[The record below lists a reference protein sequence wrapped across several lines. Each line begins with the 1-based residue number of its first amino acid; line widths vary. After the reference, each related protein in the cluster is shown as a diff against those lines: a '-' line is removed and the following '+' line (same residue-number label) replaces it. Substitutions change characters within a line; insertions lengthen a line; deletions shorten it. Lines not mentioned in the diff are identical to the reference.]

1 MLGLIGLL
9 AGAELITRASLGLS
23 HRFRLSEGFIG
34 LVVLSLGTSLPEI
47 VVTIAGALEKR
58 AGIDTSGIIIG
69 NIIGSSMG
77 NMALILGI
85 TGLLGGTIAVYKR
98 EIWIQGISLVSST
111 LAFLVFAQDGRI
123 TRQEGLILMAGYV
136 LYFIFAQKLNKSVSA
151 TKAKKRKGLGKLLF
165 QLMFGLIIIAQSS
178 EWVITS
184 GIGLAIQLGINQ
196 VVIGA
201 ILVGIG
207 TSLPEL
213 VVSINAFVKGAK
225 ELSVGNLLGS
235 NVVNVLLALG
245 GGAVI
250 SEWEIDRRV
259 ATFDL
264 PFLLFSMV
272 VVILFMLSRKK
283 FERKESFLMVCLFV
297 VYVSLKLMG
306 W

>member
-1 MLGLIGLL
+1 
-9 AGAELITRASLGLS
+9 
-23 HRFRLSEGFIG
+23 
-34 LVVLSLGTSLPEI
+34 
-47 VVTIAGALEKR
+47 
-58 AGIDTSGIIIG
+58 
-69 NIIGSSMG
+69 
-77 NMALILGI
+77 
-85 TGLLGGTIAVYKR
+85 
-98 EIWIQGISLVSST
+98 
-111 LAFLVFAQDGRI
+111 
-123 TRQEGLILMAGYV
+123 
-136 LYFIFAQKLNKSVSA
+136 
-151 TKAKKRKGLGKLLF
+151 
-165 QLMFGLIIIAQSS
+165 MFGLIIIAQSS